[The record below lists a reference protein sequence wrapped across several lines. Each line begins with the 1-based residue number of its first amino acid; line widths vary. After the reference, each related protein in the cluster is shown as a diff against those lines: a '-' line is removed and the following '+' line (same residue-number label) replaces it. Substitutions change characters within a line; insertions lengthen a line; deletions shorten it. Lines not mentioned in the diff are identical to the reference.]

1 MAFDQIKQRVKNTA
15 ILNSAILSPLSE
27 EHDWQN
33 VEIVTLKQA
42 TIDKATDYVL
52 SNVQVL
58 SDVNA
63 QVQNEL
69 QSAEYRMGR
78 EFVDIN
84 ENNITISIH
93 CDKIDDHIVDKAIAR
108 LLDMDKIKIGITQY
122 GPEHIM
128 DFNSCTNSVDAV

>member
-1 MAFDQIKQRVKNTA
+1 MSFKKTKDKFLNTK

-52 SNVQVL
+52 SNVQVM
-58 SDVNA
+58 SDINA

-69 QSAEYRMGR
+69 QTAEYRIGR
-78 EFVDIN
+78 EFIDIN
-84 ENNITISIH
+84 ENNITISMH
-93 CDKIDDHIVDKAIAR
+93 CDKIDDSIVDQAVAR
-108 LLDMDKIKIGITQY
+108 LVDMDKIKVGVTHY

-128 DFNSCTNSVDAV
+128 DFGCTDVVGDV